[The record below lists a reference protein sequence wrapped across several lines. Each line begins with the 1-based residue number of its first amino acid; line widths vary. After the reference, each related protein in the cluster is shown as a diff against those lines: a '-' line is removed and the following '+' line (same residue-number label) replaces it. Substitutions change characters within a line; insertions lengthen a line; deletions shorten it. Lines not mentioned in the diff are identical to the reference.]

1 MGAFFL
7 HHKSSSLSSRQ
18 LDEIYEKKG
27 FIHPAIFTLGDYHL
41 RLYPK
46 QLIGIPNFYS
56 DGTKSVYACGSLFYK
71 GLGYVNSLKTLLK
84 DHFADNIDP
93 MELYGNYVLLF
104 YDEIRR
110 KINFFIDPACI
121 KNVYYSET
129 DKVISSDF
137 LAILH
142 STDRKFSLNNMA
154 IIENITTGHLIP
166 PDTCVY
172 EILKLDKVGLNSLN
186 KHFDGISFGTAQ
198 PPEHDAP
205 GSRDSAIDDANHKLT
220 TYFKSVAELSDEFGA
235 HIGLTG
241 GFDSRLLLMHARKH
255 LKNLM
260 TNSFWRTASNE
271 YNNAKELA
279 RVSGLDFFSFEYKPF
294 IKPSF
299 EVMMNNAFYFFDG
312 QVRSQNRWD
321 EEFNQPD
328 YAAEISQG
336 KYVGFHGSGGE
347 QYRNADRFYGKIS
360 LKQYILYHWMFRQ
373 CNDSFLDKDIKQ
385 EVYENIKVKIF
396 RITGIQEDKIDLDA
410 LKRIQNEVWNVANR
424 TTRVNVLNQQ
434 QFYFAPFTEVQL
446 SYPAY
451 HYVPFL
457 GKSLSFQIDMMKCM
471 DQELSALITNY
482 GFNLIE
488 GEKRT
493 DQILPFI
500 VQLLP
505 AKLFNAIYHQIKHTQ
520 KAELKTKFE
529 IRYQSEYFKSCR
541 SRLDLH
547 KLNTNVNLAPVAF
560 AMNHFLKIA
569 ENQINP

>member
-7 HHKSSSLSSRQ
+7 HHKSSSISPRQ

-27 FIHPAIFTLGDYHL
+27 FIHPAIFKLGDYHL

-56 DGTKSVYACGSLFYK
+56 DGSKSVYACGSLFYK
-71 GLGYVNSLKTLLK
+71 GLGYGNSLKALLK
-84 DHFADNIDP
+84 DHFSENIDP
-93 MELYGNYVLLF
+93 VKLYGNYVLLF
-104 YDEIRR
+104 YDEISSN
-110 KINFFIDPACI
+110 IDFYIDPAFI
-121 KNVYYSET
+121 KNVYYSEK

-137 LAILH
+137 LAIMYG
-142 STDRKFSLNNMA
+142 TKGKFTLNNKA
-154 IIENITTGHLIP
+154 IAENITTGHLIP
-166 PDTCVY
+166 PDTCVN
-172 EILKLDKVGLNSLN
+172 EIQKLDKVNLKSLG
-186 KHFDGISFGTAQ
+186 KFFDGISFETA
-198 PPEHDAP
+198 ESALDTAP
-205 GSRDSAIDDANHKLT
+205 RSRAEAMIDANRKLSV
-220 TYFKSVAELSDEFGA
+220 YFKSVAELTNEFGA

-279 RVSGLDFFSFEYKPF
+279 RVSGLDFFSFEHKPF
-294 IKPSF
+294 LKPAP
-299 EVMMNNAFYFFDG
+299 EIMMKNAFYFFDG

-321 EEFNQPD
+321 EEYNQPG
-328 YAAEISQG
+328 YTAEISQG

-373 CNDSFLDKDIKQ
+373 CNDSFLDNDLQQ
-385 EVYENIKVKIF
+385 EVYENIKFKIC
-396 RITGIQEDKIDLDA
+396 RITGIQEDKIDLSA
-410 LKRIQNEVWNVANR
+410 LKRIQNEVWNAANR

-434 QFYFAPFTEVQL
+434 QFYFAPFTEFQL

-451 HYVPFL
+451 QYIPFL
-457 GKSLSFQIDMMKCM
+457 GKSLSFQIDMMKNLEY
-471 DQELSALITNY
+471 ELSAVDTNY

-488 GEKRT
+488 GEKWT
-493 DQILPFI
+493 NQILPLI
-500 VQLLP
+500 VHLFP

-520 KAELKTKFE
+520 KTELKTKFD
-529 IRYQSEYFKSCR
+529 IRPHTEYFKSYK

-547 KLNTNVNLAPVAF
+547 QLSANINLAPVVF
-560 AMNHFLKIA
+560 AMNHFLKIT
-569 ENQINP
+569 ESQI